1 MAPKGQKSRKKHAHL
16 KADPEAPTPM
26 VTTRASKR
34 RSGGAEEPPKPAVKE
49 EEKKA
54 APDGPRK
61 GRVRG
66 KKKVAAAPTLS
77 EPDAPVRVK
86 RNRTSARR
94 GRGAAPAV

>member
-1 MAPKGQKSRKKHAHL
+1 M
-16 KADPEAPTPM
+16 
-26 VTTRASKR
+26 
-34 RSGGAEEPPKPAVKE
+34 KE

-61 GRVRG
+61 GRARG

-77 EPDAPVRVK
+77 EPDAPVRAK

-94 GRGAAPAV
+94 GRGEAGGPCDFLTEGGWQREEE